1 MADIK
6 PMLKELK
13 NKIPS
18 KEQVMA
24 FIDAMDLQVDTKKI
38 KETTTKLQTQATEL
52 AEAAANNPKVQEV
65 VSTLLSSKATNQA
78 ILKLKEVLPNQEI
91 IDRLDKTRLAIIDA
105 LNANKATESTAT
117 PTEEKRPE
125 GEEQVA
131 ATPTD
136 SAE

>member
-13 NKIPS
+13 SKIPS

-24 FIDAMDLQVDTKKI
+24 FIDGMDLQVDTKKI
-38 KETTTKLQTQATEL
+38 KETTTKLQTQAQEL

-65 VSTLLSSKATNQA
+65 VSTLLSSKATNTA

-91 IDRLDKTRLAIIDA
+91 IDRIDKMRLAIVDGLA
-105 LNANKATESTAT
+105 AAKAEATTTATTETKAEDVATET
-117 PTEEKRPE
+117 
-125 GEEQVA
+125 
-131 ATPTD
+131 TD
-136 SAE
+136 AKE

>member
-13 NKIPS
+13 SKIPS

-24 FIDAMDLQVDTKKI
+24 FIDGMDLQVDTKKI
-38 KETTTKLQTQATEL
+38 KETTTKLQTQAQEL

-65 VSTLLSSKATNQA
+65 VSTLLSSKATNTA

-91 IDRLDKTRLAIIDA
+91 IDRLDKMRLAIVDGLA
-105 LNANKATESTAT
+105 ASKAEATTTPKEEAKAEDVATTTETS
-117 PTEEKRPE
+117 
-125 GEEQVA
+125 
-131 ATPTD
+131 D
-136 SAE
+136 SKE